1 MRGLVLLAM
10 LVLALQPASPMQDSD
25 AGKKLYVAHCA
36 ACHGQKGEGGRGA
49 RLTALTRAPD
59 NGSLVGIIQK
69 GIPGTEMPPAPLSES
84 EVRDVAVFVR
94 RLQTDS
100 APQAAAGSARGE
112 QIYRKSGCAQCH
124 AIGPEGG
131 LLGPD
136 LSGIGQRRVPDYLRR
151 ALLDPEADIPDSF
164 GQYRWYIEI
173 PDNFLQVRLT
183 AQDGRQVTGARIN
196 EDPFSIQV
204 RDANGRVYSFWKEEL
219 KELHRDWGKS
229 PMPSYKDKLTAAEI
243 EDLVSYLCSLRDAP

>member
-1 MRGLVLLAM
+1 M
-10 LVLALQPASPMQDSD
+10 
-25 AGKKLYVAHCA
+25 
-36 ACHGQKGEGGRGA
+36 
-49 RLTALTRAPD
+49 
-59 NGSLVGIIQK
+59 
-69 GIPGTEMPPAPLSES
+69 
-84 EVRDVAVFVR
+84 
-94 RLQTDS
+94 
-100 APQAAAGSARGE
+100 
-112 QIYRKSGCAQCH
+112 
-124 AIGPEGG
+124 
-131 LLGPD
+131 GPD

-219 KELHRDWGKS
+219 KELHRDWGRS

-243 EDLVSYLCSLRDAP
+243 EDLVSYLCSLRDAR